1 VLLSIAPEIAYYFRR
16 RKLLPKQELVRGL
29 ESGGLIVSS
38 QISHVDQILPLVQFW
53 LPRIRVVEPAW
64 LRERLETVL
73 RDYLEQK

>member
-1 VLLSIAPEIAYYFRR
+1 
-16 RKLLPKQELVRGL
+16 
-29 ESGGLIVSS
+29 
-38 QISHVDQILPLVQFW
+38 VDQILPLAQFW